1 MRKATETLVHTTWMA
16 DDALFACHDNVTD
29 VNWDEIESK
38 VYSGIYSPEEVTL
51 ISVFAF
57 LAGYENL
64 DSVSL
69 VDVGQLDQLE
79 KLAVLDA
86 LRIHWSGVPLEE
98 NLV

>member
-57 LAGYENL
+57 LADYENL